1 VVKKFQI
8 FFPQKIGDVFR
19 RSGILWLDIL
29 FKYYF
34 SHFGEISHPKKMLV
48 VNIQKMF

>member
-1 VVKKFQI
+1 MKTFQI
-8 FFPQKIGDVFR
+8 FFPRKLVIFFR
-19 RSGILWLDIL
+19 RSGILWLGIP